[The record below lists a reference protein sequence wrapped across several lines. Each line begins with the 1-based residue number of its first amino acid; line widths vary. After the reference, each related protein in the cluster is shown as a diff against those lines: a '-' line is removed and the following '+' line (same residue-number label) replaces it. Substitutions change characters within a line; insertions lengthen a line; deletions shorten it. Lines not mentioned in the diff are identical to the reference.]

1 MGTEGSCVRA
11 GDVLESPEDDK
22 NFDFTS
28 GIHVRLSVSVKS
40 EEPPQFKRILSVG
53 V

>member
-1 MGTEGSCVRA
+1 MGTEGSCVAA
-11 GDVLESPEDDK
+11 GDVLESPEEDRNLDL
-22 NFDFTS
+22 TS
-28 GIHVRLSVSVKS
+28 GIHVRLSVSVRS